1 MLGHAPPPSS
11 SLASSVSRSRA
22 LFVAAL
28 AVALLGVLTRTS
40 VASAQEPVVEEPDP
54 TRLDVERLPPEAIE
68 ITRDLYSHGFY
79 FEAHVGVRGFVGGIG
94 RLAGA
99 GPVLRIGFGYELTR
113 WLLVGLAA
121 EGSIHR
127 TKAPSP
133 PSATVFEVLD
143 FLLDVRVQAN
153 LSARAALWLGGEVG
167 LGFATSQV
175 LRTYG
180 LQDAEDV
187 ALLYG
192 GQLGF
197 DWHARNRHH
206 SFGLVGGARIFP
218 GFEGLDGELAIGIH
232 GALYIRYV
240 F

>member
-1 MLGHAPPPSS
+1 MRGHVPPPSS
-11 SLASSVSRSRA
+11 SLLRSSLRSCV
-22 LFVAAL
+22 LFVALLSSGLSL
-28 AVALLGVLTRTS
+28 ATGA
-40 VASAQEPVVEEPDP
+40 AAQEPVVEEPDP

-79 FEAHVGVRGFVGGIG
+79 FESHIGVRGFIGGVG

-99 GPVLRIGFGYELTR
+99 GPVLRLGFGYEVTR

-121 EGSIHR
+121 EGSVHR

-153 LSARAALWLGGEVG
+153 VSARAALWLGGEVG

-180 LQDAEDV
+180 LQDAEDL